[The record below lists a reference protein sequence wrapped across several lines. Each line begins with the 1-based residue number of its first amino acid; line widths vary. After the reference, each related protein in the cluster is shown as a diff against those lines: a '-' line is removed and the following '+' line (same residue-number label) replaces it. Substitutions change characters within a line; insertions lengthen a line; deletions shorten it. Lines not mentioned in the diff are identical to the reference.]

1 MKNLFIILLVAIFI
15 LLSCTENSENSGGG
29 SSGGNSG
36 ITSIFSKPELSDKVQ
51 IFPIQESYTQR
62 LLKSISFGRKMYA
75 IVPVEPTKALT
86 DWDNGCMYAENS
98 FEYELSVKYQE
109 INYLDVGAEYGI
121 DEKLFVNVCVDVIDY
136 SENANP
142 IVVYVRAKGS
152 SGTWTVITPTL
163 DVDDAK
169 IVVTNENGE
178 LEWYANNS
186 SYYDWIDP
194 EHAEPGVHVYGHQTI
209 IVYSDGATLAL

>member
-1 MKNLFIILLVAIFI
+1 MKRFIIFI
-15 LLSCTENSENSGGG
+15 LVLFFILISCSENGTTTN
-29 SSGGNSG
+29 GNSKDS
-36 ITSIFSKPELSDKVQ
+36 IVSIFTKPDLSEKVQ
-51 IFPIQESYTQR
+51 IFPIQESYAQR
-62 LLKSISFGRKMYA
+62 LLKSISFGRKIYA
-75 IVPVEPTKALT
+75 FVPVDPAKALT
-86 DWDNGCMYAENS
+86 DWEKGCMYKKNS
-98 FEYELSVKYQE
+98 HEWDQSVKYQE

-121 DEKLFVNVCVDVIDY
+121 DEKLFVNVCVDVTDY

-142 IVVYVRAKGS
+142 IQIYVRAKDS
-152 SGTWTVITPTL
+152 SNEWIILYPTL
-163 DVDDAK
+163 DNDDSK

-209 IVYSDGATLAL
+209 IVYSDGATRSL